1 MRTFYIKKRILFIS
15 IFLLCLFITSCA
27 YMENNNVFFDTNS
40 TVFSLPESS
49 LSDNKFEPYIKFI
62 QDNFENKEQYATQYQ
77 LGLIDLDENGVP
89 ELVIENIGGW
99 GENQSIYR
107 ISGDSLV
114 LVCTYPGG
122 FSTSYS
128 KKFYKMEI
136 KDGILWRFDFKSG
149 HGFSDSKMQNI
160 IQVQQNG
167 NVERWHYLYTILSD
181 NDWNPYVLDV
191 TISHNNDTIYE
202 DSMDLKDCS
211 ETEIKEFVSG
221 DHYAIVN
228 APEWTEI
235 ESPFVMESNVYGNVG
250 ELWGDLSFESL
261 EQRLQ
266 FLYQQWETL

>member
-1 MRTFYIKKRILFIS
+1 
-15 IFLLCLFITSCA
+15 
-27 YMENNNVFFDTNS
+27 
-40 TVFSLPESS
+40 
-49 LSDNKFEPYIKFI
+49 
-62 QDNFENKEQYATQYQ
+62 
-77 LGLIDLDENGVP
+77 
-89 ELVIENIGGW
+89 
-99 GENQSIYR
+99 
-107 ISGDSLV
+107 
-114 LVCTYPGG
+114 
-122 FSTSYS
+122 
-128 KKFYKMEI
+128 MEI
-136 KDGILWRFDFKSG
+136 EDGILWRFDFKSG